1 MHDGI
6 HIEKAGIPSVTICTD
21 IFRVTSESMAEMWG
35 AEEYEIVY
43 TEHPIS
49 SLDRS
54 ELRASCEEMLP
65 NVLSIL
71 LA

>member
-54 ELRASCEEMLP
+54 SLRARCEEMLP